1 MYDENISFFR
11 FYKKQLDRTEF
22 FNFFRDKLRAFQN
35 KRVKKFTKN
44 ISISWLENCS
54 KSIEFL
60 KFFGLFLEE
69 FLLLKKLNRGDREK
83 QVNILPTHLVD
94 PQYS

>member
-1 MYDENISFFR
+1 MMKTLAFCDFTKNSLIELSFSIF
-11 FYKKQLDRTEF
+11 LEI
-22 FNFFRDKLRAFQN
+22 NLGAFQN